1 MHTWHARRRN
11 LRDDQ
16 MTHFEKKILS
26 IPLVASVLRLTKRIS
41 LPGLDGIPIYD
52 ILDFFFKQARKIG
65 FSERSAAISFNIIM
79 ALPGLLLFLIT
90 LVPLMPQSVAFKE
103 QLMVTLND
111 IVRHP
116 QLHLMISD
124 VINDLF
130 TTKRSGIMW
139 LSVIIIIFFSSNA
152 MMGIMHTFDRSFFEE
167 RSSRFMAKRW
177 MALKLTALL
186 ILLILTSLLLLMTQG
201 SIKIFILDKLG
212 WNFGWLKSVIDY
224 SRWIVIFGLTYFA
237 IAFIYRYGPAVKV
250 KWSLRSPGAVLAT
263 LLVILV
269 SYLFSLWVT
278 NFANYNKLYGSI
290 GTIIIFMNII
300 YINSLILIIGFEVN
314 VGITSIKVKS
324 EKRMADEDLSISD

>member
-1 MHTWHARRRN
+1 
-11 LRDDQ
+11 
-16 MTHFEKKILS
+16 MTQFEKKILS
-26 IPLVASVLRLTKRIS
+26 IPVVASTLRLTRRIS
-41 LPGLDGIPIYD
+41 LPGLDGIPLYD
-52 ILDFFFKQARKIG
+52 VLNFFFKQARKIG
-65 FSERSAAISFNIIM
+65 FSERAAAISFNIIM
-79 ALPGLLLFLIT
+79 ALPGLMLFLIT
-90 LVPLMPQSVAFKE
+90 LVPLLPESQALRE
-103 QLMVTLND
+103 QLVETLRD

-116 QLHLMISD
+116 QLLKMITD

-130 TTKRSGIMW
+130 TTQRSGIMW
-139 LSVIIIIFFSSNA
+139 LSVLIIIFFSSNA

-186 ILLILTSLLLLMTQG
+186 ILLILTSLLLLTTQG

-212 WNFGWLKSVIDY
+212 WNFGWLQTLIYY

-263 LLVILV
+263 ILVILV

-278 NFANYNKLYGSI
+278 NFSNYNKLYGSI
-290 GTIIIFMNII
+290 GTVIIFMNII

-314 VGITSIKVKS
+314 VSIAAIKVKS
-324 EKRMADEDLSISD
+324 QKRMADEDLSISD